1 MLSSTSSSE
10 SLLSRSQLT
19 TKTLV
24 VLLAT
29 ILFTLIAFE
38 AVTRIVIER
47 KSKVQRMVNEE
58 YLAAIHLGSD
68 SGNARKNLLIVGNSL
83 VGHGIDLPELQE
95 HLPPNWDA
103 HRYWIYN
110 TSYTDWYFGLKRLFL
125 EGSRPDV
132 VAVVFAAMHWEA
144 EGTRGDYAAQYLF
157 ETRDI
162 PAIKERL
169 DLDKTATISLLLSR
183 YSKFYAMRS
192 EIRKV
197 LLNQILPDLPQM
209 FSLLQPG
216 PTLHM
221 ADSELIKVATTR
233 IKAYKDLVCSYN
245 AQLVLIVPPVPRPRE
260 EHQEALRVAAARTGV
275 TILMP
280 LTASDL
286 RASDFADD
294 VHLTPAGAKI
304 FTSKLTTELVPA
316 LEKLTSSRR

>member
-1 MLSSTSSSE
+1 MLSSTSNSE
-10 SLLSRSQLT
+10 SRLSRSQLV

-29 ILFTLIAFE
+29 IVLTLIAFE

-58 YLAAIHLGSD
+58 YSEAIHLRND
-68 SGNARKNLLIVGNSL
+68 SGKARRHLLVVGNSL

-103 HRYWIYN
+103 TRYWIYN
-110 TSYTDWYFGLKRLFL
+110 TTYTDWYFGLKRLFV

-144 EGTRGDYAAQYLF
+144 EGTRGDYASQYLF

-162 PAIKERL
+162 PVIREQL
-169 DLDKTATISLLLSR
+169 DLDKTTTISLLLSR

-209 FSLLQPG
+209 FSLLKPG
-216 PTLHM
+216 STRHM
-221 ADSELIKVATTR
+221 ADSELVKVVAYR
-233 IKAYKDLVCSYN
+233 MKAYRDLVESYN
-245 AQLVLIVPPVPRPRE
+245 ARLVLIVPPVPRPQE
-260 EHQEALRVAAARTGV
+260 EHQQALRVAAASAGV
-275 TILMP
+275 PIFMP
-280 LTASDL
+280 LQASDL

-294 VHLTPAGAKI
+294 VHLTPAGARI
-304 FTSKLTTELVPA
+304 FTSQLTADLVPA
-316 LEKLTSSRR
+316 LEELTPSRR